1 VASILT
7 GLEYLHTSGVLHR
20 DIKPENL
27 VFDSRALSF
36 NNFARHYVIGKG
48 GFGKVWKVERKK
60 TKALY
65 AMKEMSKSRVIT
77 KKSVNSVM
85 NEKQLLSLLKHQFI
99 VNMIYAFQDRDN
111 LYLVMDL
118 LTGGDLR
125 FHISRMRIFTEE
137 QTKFFVASILTGLE
151 YLHTSG
157 VLHRD
162 IKPENLVF
170 DSRGYLRITDFG
182 IARAWRPDNSNDT
195 SGTPGY
201 MAPEVMC
208 KQSHGVAVDYY
219 ALGIIAYECMLGQR
233 PYVGRNRKEI
243 RDQILAKQV
252 QIKRSEIPE
261 GWSLEAADFIN
272 KLIQRKPINRL
283 GLDGPKEVK
292 EHPWLKDFPWQKLT
306 RKELDSP
313 FVPSEDFDIRQTL
326 AENNCNWDDENDEV
340 LKQNAILLRKHSVQS
355 LFNGYHYDANETGG
369 AVIGPQNPLH
379 KQLSDKSSFNGSISN
394 QTTQTLSASM
404 GEHK

>member
-1 VASILT
+1 M
-7 GLEYLHTSGVLHR
+7 TSPY
-20 DIKPENL
+20 IIIQI
-27 VFDSRALSF
+27 ALSS
-36 NNFARHYVIGKG
+36 NNFARHFVIGRG

-85 NEKQLLSLLKHQFI
+85 NEKQLLSILKHSFI

-125 FHISRMRIFTEE
+125 FHISRQRRFSEE
-137 QTKFFVASILTGLE
+137 QTKFFIACILTGLE
-151 YLHTSG
+151 YLHSSG

-170 DSRGYLRITDFG
+170 DSKGYLRITDFG
-182 IARAWRPDNSNDT
+182 IARSWRPDNANDT

-208 KQSHGVAVDYY
+208 KQNHGVAVDYY
-219 ALGIIAYECMLGQR
+219 ALGVIAYECMLGQR
-233 PYVGRNRKEI
+233 PYNGRNRKEI

-252 QIKRSEIPE
+252 QIKRNEIPE

-292 EHPWLKDFPWQKLT
+292 EHPWLKDYPWAKMAK
-306 RKELDSP
+306 KELLSP
-313 FVPSEDFDIRQTL
+313 FIPSEDY
-326 AENNCNWDDENDEV
+326 ENKQNFMDGNWEDENDEV
-340 LKQNAILLRKHSVQS
+340 VRQNALLLRRNSVQS
-355 LFNGYHYDANETGG
+355 LFNGYHYDATEAGG
-369 AVIGPQNPLH
+369 AVAGMQSMLQ
-379 KQLSDKSSFNGSISN
+379 KQSTHHQHQSFSSQSFHNSS
-394 QTTQTLSASM
+394 QTTQTLSVSIDN
-404 GEHK
+404 KQ